1 MAVIKFIEFYCMNIR
16 LSTIDTR
23 KRGARQSVV
32 VTTEVIKIIG
42 AVVVLLAVVLGLVR
56 VFENRIVYHPVRYP
70 GGDWDTAPRAYSREE
85 VEFEAED
92 GVRLHGWYAAAN
104 ENPSGVVV
112 LFFHGNAGNIT
123 HRHDNIELLAEA
135 GADVFIVSYR
145 GYGRSEGRPS
155 EEGLYRDAEAAYREL
170 TERRGIPPERIVVFG
185 RSLGSAVAA
194 DLSARREVAGVILE
208 APFASAADMAREML
222 PILPVQRVIR
232 SRFESIRKLDRI
244 EAPLLI
250 IHGEND
256 TVVPFE
262 HGERLYET
270 ASEPKEFYPIPGAGH
285 NDTYQVAGEEY
296 FARLRSFWERALSTN
311 SEG

>member
-1 MAVIKFIEFYCMNIR
+1 MSTEF
-16 LSTIDTR
+16 L
-23 KRGARQSVV
+23 
-32 VTTEVIKIIG
+32 KIIAG
-42 AVVVLLAVVLGLVR
+42 VVVLFAAVFGLVR
-56 VFENRIVYHPVRYP
+56 VFEDRIVYHPVRYP
-70 GGDWDTAPRAYSREE
+70 GGDWDAAPRAYSREE

-92 GVRLHGWYAAAN
+92 GVRLHAWYAEAH
-104 ENPSGVVV
+104 ENPSGVVL

-155 EEGLYRDAEAAYREL
+155 EAGLYRDAEAAYREL
-170 TERRGIPPERIVVFG
+170 TEHRGVPPERIIVFG

-208 APFASAADMAREML
+208 APFISAAEMAREML
-222 PILPVQRVIR
+222 PVLPVQRVIR
-232 SRFESIRKLDRI
+232 SRFKSIRKVEQI

-256 TVVPFE
+256 TVVPFA
-262 HGERLYET
+262 HGERLYEA

-296 FARLRSFWERALSTN
+296 FVRLRSFWERALSTN
-311 SEG
+311 SDG